1 MKHTAFSPDF
11 LSLSTEVNDKLFK
24 DGEYQYRRLRTLKE
38 LKAKIDAL
46 EIEGCDTFSEKI
58 FVLKSKSS
66 RPKCLTCSSNYT
78 ALLTLNEGFRKY
90 CGVKCMANNNSTKI
104 KTKETVRSR
113 FGGVH
118 HTKNKEWMSSFVEL
132 QKKNGSYKKGL
143 KTLKTNYGVDNVFQ
157 LDKVKQQIKK
167 TNLERYGVKHA
178 MQNNEI
184 KIKTRNSSNETI
196 FTRMVRKLSDFVVPQ
211 FDLSEFSYTDSTV
224 YKWKCVGCS
233 SIFKSHINNGTIPR
247 CKKCYPNKFG
257 ALQDNIL
264 EELKKI
270 FRQEITVN
278 RRDVLNGQEI
288 DIYIEELKLGIE
300 INGIYWHSSKFKDK
314 NYHQDKTKLAKSLG
328 IKLIHIFEDDW
339 YLNRNIL
346 LNHFRLIAGKCK
358 KIMARKCQVRKITF
372 CEASEFLNNNH
383 LSGAGSKVKV
393 CFGLYDGDELV
404 MVATFGHSRYN
415 KKYEWELKR
424 LCGLGNTVIA
434 GGFSKLISSF
444 EKEISPSSLLSYV
457 DNSRYD
463 GLGYLKCGFTCTGLT
478 GPGYFYTS
486 ISGKRILRYNSTSKI
501 LNAELG
507 TIGLSEAEAAE
518 KLKLHKVWN
527 CGNLI
532 MVKHYPEMLIVP

>member
-167 TNLERYGVKHA
+167 TNLERYGVEHAMQNDEIKNKVKITTLENIGAFFNPTETKKTNLEKYGVENPLQNSVVKLKVRTTTLSNNGAFFNPTETKKTNLERYGVKHA

-300 INGIYWHSSKFKDK
+300 INGIYWQNWF
-314 NYHQDKTKLAKSLG
+314 A
-328 IKLIHIFEDDW
+328 
-339 YLNRNIL
+339 
-346 LNHFRLIAGKCK
+346 
-358 KIMARKCQVRKITF
+358 
-372 CEASEFLNNNH
+372 AS
-383 LSGAGSKVKV
+383 
-393 CFGLYDGDELV
+393 
-404 MVATFGHSRYN
+404 
-415 KKYEWELKR
+415 
-424 LCGLGNTVIA
+424 
-434 GGFSKLISSF
+434 
-444 EKEISPSSLLSYV
+444 
-457 DNSRYD
+457 
-463 GLGYLKCGFTCTGLT
+463 
-478 GPGYFYTS
+478 
-486 ISGKRILRYNSTSKI
+486 
-501 LNAELG
+501 
-507 TIGLSEAEAAE
+507 
-518 KLKLHKVWN
+518 
-527 CGNLI
+527 
-532 MVKHYPEMLIVP
+532 